1 MYGQDYYSGV
11 TTAGVHG
18 CMPGLTGRKKKLLSH
33 VKSVS
38 GNMSFS
44 HDWTQDF
51 FSNVAG
57 TLLLSPAITCLCFPL
72 SWFHSQTDL

>member
-1 MYGQDYYSGV
+1 MRGW
-11 TTAGVHG
+11 
-18 CMPGLTGRKKKLLSH
+18 MPGLTGRKKKLLAH

-44 HDWTQDF
+44 HDWTQDS

-57 TLLLSPAITCLCFPL
+57 ALLLSPAITCLCFPL
-72 SWFHSQTDL
+72 SWFLSQAGL